1 MLQAVGL
8 PPGVVNIVAAER
20 RASEY
25 LVAHSGVNKVA
36 FTGSTLTGRR
46 VAELCAASYRRVT
59 LELGG
64 KSAALVLDDADL
76 GLVSESLRMG
86 SFRNSGQ
93 VCSLK
98 TRIVVSRRRHDDLV
112 QQLIDLVHTM
122 PVGQPM
128 DEATQIG
135 PMVSSRQR
143 DRVENY
149 IATGRREGA
158 SVALGGGRPGH
169 LARGWYVEPTIF
181 TGVRRDA
188 TIAREEIFG
197 PVVSVMA
204 AENEDDAVE
213 IANSSTYGLSGAVF
227 SADPLHALAVA
238 QRIETGTVEI
248 NGASTGR
255 YAPQGGWKSSG
266 IGREVGPEGIDAYVE
281 ITAFGVPADI
291 ADFALGDPSRI

>member
-1 MLQAVGL
+1 VGL
-8 PPGVVNIVAAER
+8 PPGVINIVAAER

-25 LVAHSGVNKVA
+25 LVAHSGVDKVA

-59 LELGG
+59 LEVGG

-76 GLVSESLRMG
+76 GLVSESLRLG
-86 SFRNSGQ
+86 AFRNGGQ
-93 VCSLK
+93 VCNLK
-98 TRIVVSRRRHDDLV
+98 TRIVVSRRRHDELV
-112 QQLIDLVHTM
+112 QNLIELVHTM

-135 PMVSSRQR
+135 PLVTSRQR

-149 IATGRREGA
+149 IETGRREGA
-158 SVALGGGRPGH
+158 GVALGGGRPAD
-169 LARGWYVEPTIF
+169 LPRGWYVEPTIF

-188 TIAREEIFG
+188 TIAQDEIFG
-197 PVVSVMA
+197 PVVSVIA

-213 IANSSTYGLSGAVF
+213 IANASIYGLSGAVF

-248 NGASTGR
+248 NGASAGR

-281 ITAFGVPADI
+281 ITAFGVPVDI
-291 ADFALGDPSRI
+291 DESVLGDPPRV